1 LSFRPALR
9 QDAGVPSLGRALAH
23 AALAGVLVGCA
34 PASGPR
40 FSATGPDAEAYGAAQ
55 GYRYAVINR
64 QAFYVGQFSEGDALL
79 ESRKIPRSA
88 TPSPLRRAP
97 AEPALRY
104 EHDGQSRTL
113 DDYLARQPVTGLL
126 IARGDT
132 ILVER
137 YQYARTDRHRFTS
150 FSMAKTVTAMLVG
163 IAVAEGRIRSVDDT
177 AAAYVPG
184 LAGTEYGATPLRH
197 LLQMSSGVRF
207 LEIYSGADDAAR
219 LVNET
224 FIQTGPGGVETVK
237 PYNRRLRPPGSRFA
251 YASAETQVLGLVLRE
266 AIGRPVADY
275 LHEKIWAPMG
285 AEADASWFID
295 RSGYEATY
303 CCLNAVL
310 RDYARLGLLLARDG
324 RHGSRQLIP
333 RDWLLTATTV
343 RPDDWHLKPYA
354 ATSFYG
360 YGYQTWILPGPRRMF
375 ALLGVHGQAMF
386 VDPASQLVMVHTAVM
401 LQPADLLLEA
411 RALWQGAVAALGA
424 RD

>member
-1 LSFRPALR
+1 MPRLR
-9 QDAGVPSLGRALAH
+9 RALAC
-23 AALAGVLVGCA
+23 ALLAVVVAGCA
-34 PASGPR
+34 PAAGPR
-40 FSATGPDAEAYGAAQ
+40 FSTTGPDAEAYGASQ
-55 GYRYAVINR
+55 GYRFAAIPR
-64 QAFYVGQFSEGDALL
+64 QPFFVGSFSQGDALL
-79 ESRKIPRSA
+79 ESRKIPRAASA
-88 TPSPLRRAP
+88 SRLARAP
-97 AEPALRY
+97 LEPVVRY
-104 EHDGQSRTL
+104 EHDGQTRSL

-150 FSMAKTVTAMLVG
+150 FSIAKTVTAMLLG
-163 IAVAEGRIRSVDDT
+163 IALAEGRLRSVDDP
-177 AAAYVPG
+177 AAAYVPA

-207 LEIYSGADDAAR
+207 LENYSGSDDAER
-219 LVNET
+219 LGIDTVL
-224 FIQTGPGGVETVK
+224 QQGPGGVDSVK
-237 PYNRRLRPPGSRFA
+237 PYNVRVRPPGSRFA
-251 YASAETQVLGLVLRE
+251 YASVETQVLGLVLRE
-266 AIGRPVADY
+266 ATGRPVADY

-295 RSGYEATY
+295 RAGQEATY

-310 RDYARLGLLLARDG
+310 RDYARLALLLARDG
-324 RHGSRQLIP
+324 RQGTRQLIP
-333 RDWLLTATTV
+333 RDWILTATTV

-354 ATSFYG
+354 ATSYYG

-375 ALLGVHGQAMF
+375 ALLGLRGQAIF

-401 LQPADLLLEA
+401 LEPADLLLEA
-411 RALWQGAVAALGA
+411 RALWQGVVATLGA